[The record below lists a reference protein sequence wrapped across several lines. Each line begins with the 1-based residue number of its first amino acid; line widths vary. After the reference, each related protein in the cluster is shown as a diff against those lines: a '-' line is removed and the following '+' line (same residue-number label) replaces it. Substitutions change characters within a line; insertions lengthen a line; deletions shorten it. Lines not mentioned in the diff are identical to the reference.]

1 MNVANPRGPQQEGS
15 RADRRGVTKDAKKA
29 VQQREPDLHHH
40 RTLRETTTRTQNR
53 LGTKTLVPPI
63 VTRTQ

>member
-40 RTLRETTTRTQNR
+40 RTLTENHNTHTE
-53 LGTKTLVPPI
+53 PI
-63 VTRTQ
+63 GHQDLLS